1 MIPAR
6 VDGRHVSCVDTA
18 AHEARACVVL
28 CWSSPACLPVC
39 LIVKEGMAAM
49 DHGSNFRVYT
59 LPFLTA
65 GLWSNL
71 QHCFSTETVEWQAF
85 ISPKKSLHLQS
96 PDSTHLAHTKAGFG
110 FGSSPVL
117 ELEVCRFSS
126 WYPGTA

>member
-1 MIPAR
+1 MRRSLLAIP
-6 VDGRHVSCVDTA
+6 
-18 AHEARACVVL
+18 
-28 CWSSPACLPVC
+28 CLPAS
-39 LIVKEGMAAM
+39 LSDRKRRHGG
-49 DHGSNFRVYT
+49 HGSNFQVYT

-96 PDSTHLAHTKAGFG
+96 RPDSTHLAHTKAGFG
-110 FGSSPVL
+110 SGSSPVL